1 MKDIS
6 KEFLDDY
13 LPYFIY
19 DGVDSLFEL
28 YKIYSTFEVKNIQDL
43 KQSIKDFC
51 VYILN
56 NVDKVPRKENFTNQS
71 VRKGLESFS
80 RSINVSVDRYTSD
93 NYRKFAQMVYEV
105 SPSKDKEIVLDVGAG
120 RIPSSSI
127 WLGEKVKRVASI
139 DCEFYISGEALE
151 EMNVEATEAYF
162 DKFTSVGGYTFVV
175 GRCPCTAIK
184 YMVQKCANANIPYL
198 IKLCDC
204 DIVAAQRYINKANSW
219 DMVLLGYDEN
229 VKFYKDY
236 AYNLDVSR
244 AQLEKLVE
252 EYDSLAPPRA
262 RRVKTVLYFDNGNMV
277 GQEEEMIK

>member
-1 MKDIS
+1 
-6 KEFLDDY
+6 
-13 LPYFIY
+13 
-19 DGVDSLFEL
+19 
-28 YKIYSTFEVKNIQDL
+28 
-43 KQSIKDFC
+43 
-51 VYILN
+51 
-56 NVDKVPRKENFTNQS
+56 
-71 VRKGLESFS
+71 
-80 RSINVSVDRYTSD
+80 
-93 NYRKFAQMVYEV
+93 MVYEV

-127 WLGEKVKRVASI
+127 WLGEKVKKVASI

-162 DKFTSVGGYTFVV
+162 DKFTSVDGYTFVV

-219 DMVLLGYDEN
+219 DTVLLGYDEN

-236 AYNLDVSR
+236 AYNLVDD
-244 AQLEKLVE
+244 K
-252 EYDSLAPPRA
+252 YGI
-262 RRVKTVLYFDNGNMV
+262 Y
-277 GQEEEMIK
+277 EEMSDIIDMEINNITISHSAVCIVIIYNIFPLKTHTGKTIRHIKAIDKRRLARIFSIQFSECKETVFTQ